1 MRDVIHCLRGT
12 DFCPS
17 HPFRGTIWGQNYEKN
32 MKTGRKY
39 GEKEK
44 MQILIKSLIFR
55 TLQIYIF
62 SFYAFLFFVSLA
74 LRRYLTFFNG
84 IWSSVML
91 YREYP
96 EKSFKSFSL
105 LANAL
110 PVGIPAEGLG
120 SGILQLGVECFSRT
134 DLPPILRESFF
145 LKDIF
150 RLKHFT
156 MHILQ
161 PECRRAGRLRAG

>member
-1 MRDVIHCLRGT
+1 MRDVINCLRGT

-44 MQILIKSLIFR
+44 IQILIKSLIFR

-74 LRRYLTFFNG
+74 DAK
-84 IWSSVML
+84 I
-91 YREYP
+91 P
-96 EKSFKSFSL
+96 ENVHQNF
-105 LANAL
+105 
-110 PVGIPAEGLG
+110 VGGDFADDGAEGVEGLADVLG
-120 SGILQLGVECFSRT
+120 GEVGR
-134 DLPPILRESFF
+134 D
-145 LKDIF
+145 
-150 RLKHFT
+150 
-156 MHILQ
+156 
-161 PECRRAGRLRAG
+161 AG

>member
-44 MQILIKSLIFR
+44 IQILIKSLIFR

-74 LRRYLTFFNG
+74 DAKLPENISQYLIITNLPRNFAQ
-84 IWSSVML
+84 IMH
-91 YREYP
+91 
-96 EKSFKSFSL
+96 
-105 LANAL
+105 AL
-110 PVGIPAEGLG
+110 PD
-120 SGILQLGVECFSRT
+120 ILAQEISRDIHFQSINYT
-134 DLPPILRESFF
+134 EYSFMGF
-145 LKDIF
+145 
-150 RLKHFT
+150 
-156 MHILQ
+156 
-161 PECRRAGRLRAG
+161 G

>member
-44 MQILIKSLIFR
+44 IQILIKPLIFR
-55 TLQIYIF
+55 TLRIYIF

-74 LRRYLTFFNG
+74 DAK
-84 IWSSVML
+84 ML
-91 YREYP
+91 E
-96 EKSFKSFSL
+96 
-105 LANAL
+105 N
-110 PVGIPAEGLG
+110 IPQHLVRGDFAEDGAEVVEGLAEVFGEEVG
-120 SGILQLGVECFSRT
+120 SL
-134 DLPPILRESFF
+134 
-145 LKDIF
+145 
-150 RLKHFT
+150 
-156 MHILQ
+156 
-161 PECRRAGRLRAG
+161 AGGEGTFDVFEGFGRFHQGLVVP

>member
-44 MQILIKSLIFR
+44 MQILVKSLIFR

-74 LRRYLTFFNG
+74 DAK
-84 IWSSVML
+84 M
-91 YREYP
+91 
-96 EKSFKSFSL
+96 
-105 LANAL
+105 
-110 PVGIPAEGLG
+110 
-120 SGILQLGVECFSRT
+120 
-134 DLPPILRESFF
+134 
-145 LKDIF
+145 LKDI
-150 RLKHFT
+150 LKH
-156 MHILQ
+156 HIIRNL
-161 PECRRAGRLRAG
+161 PRYVRNKEDTLSYVLRKKIPGNLRIKSVLYSMNSFQSFV

>member
-74 LRRYLTFFNG
+74 DAK
-84 IWSSVML
+84 ML
-91 YREYP
+91 KNILKHHIICHFPCNIRNKE
-96 EKSFKSFSL
+96 
-105 LANAL
+105 NAL
-110 PVGIPAEGLG
+110 
-120 SGILQLGVECFSRT
+120 SY
-134 DLPPILRESFF
+134 ILRKKISGY
-145 LKDIF
+145 
-150 RLKHFT
+150 
-156 MHILQ
+156 M
-161 PECRRAGRLRAG
+161 